1 MLKKR
6 QMFKV
11 PSNTTI
17 MQIKVRTLKKK
28 KVRTFPAPQKVAWCP
43 LQSVLNSPEAIIVLI
58 SITKRLIFPV
68 LELHV
73 NGVDLYKV

>member
-28 KVRTFPAPQKVAWCP
+28 KSKNISCT
-43 LQSVLNSPEAIIVLI
+43 PESCLVPFAVSTQLPRGNHC
-58 SITKRLIFPV
+58 SDFY
-68 LELHV
+68 H
-73 NGVDLYKV
+73 